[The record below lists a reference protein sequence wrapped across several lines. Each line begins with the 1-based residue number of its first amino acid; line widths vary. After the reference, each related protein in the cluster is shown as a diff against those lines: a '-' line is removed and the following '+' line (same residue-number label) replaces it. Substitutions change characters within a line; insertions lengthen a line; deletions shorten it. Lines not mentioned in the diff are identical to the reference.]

1 MIENTVKIWIGFTS
15 PHILFDRFIPEI
27 AIKDLNKEM
36 HKLTNT
42 IEQNSDGWAWIL
54 GGTVLLDIIS
64 KLSNE
69 NQK

>member
-1 MIENTVKIWIGFTS
+1 MIENTVKIRIGFTS
-15 PHILFDRFIPEI
+15 SHILFDRFNPEI
-27 AIKDLNKEM
+27 AIKELNKEM

-42 IEQNSDGWAWIL
+42 NEQNSDRCARIL
-54 GGTVLLDIIS
+54 GGTVLWDIIS